1 MMVAGFGFRGDATP
15 ASLHDALGRA
25 LQSAQRAAGLL
36 PATTQTTQIAQ
47 ITQLA
52 TAHDKADAACLLALA
67 AQLGLPVCAVA
78 PGPISTAATWTDSAA
93 VRARR
98 NTGSVAEAAA
108 LAAAGPGGKLLQP
121 RSVSSDRLATCALA
135 APACIQRNA
144 ST

>member
-1 MMVAGFGFRGDATP
+1 MMVAGFGFRGSATL
-15 ASLHDALGRA
+15 ASLHDALARA
-25 LQSAQRAAGLL
+25 LQSAQHAAGLL
-36 PATTQTTQIAQ
+36 PATTQIAQ

-78 PGPISTAATWTDSAA
+78 PRPISTAATWTDSAA

-108 LAAAGPGGKLLQP
+108 LAAAGPGGRLLQP

>member
-1 MMVAGFGFRGDATP
+1 MTVAGFGFRGGATL
-15 ASLHDALGRA
+15 ASLHDALARA
-25 LQSAQRAAGLL
+25 LQSAQHPAGRL
-36 PATTQTTQIAQ
+36 TTV
-47 ITQLA
+47 TQLA

-67 AQLGLPVCAVA
+67 ARLGLPVCAVA
-78 PGPISTAATWTDSAA
+78 PGPIATAATWTASAA

-108 LAAAGPGGKLLQP
+108 LAAVGPGGRLLQP

-135 APACIQRNA
+135 APARIQRNS

>member
-1 MMVAGFGFRGDATP
+1 MMVAGFGFRGGATL
-15 ASLHDALGRA
+15 ASLHDALARA
-25 LQSAQRAAGLL
+25 LHAAGPS
-36 PATTQTTQIAQ
+36 PAITVITL

-78 PGPISTAATWTDSAA
+78 PGQISNAATWTDSRA

-108 LAAAGPGGKLLQP
+108 LAAAGPGGRLLQP
-121 RSVSSDRLATCALA
+121 LSVSSDRLATCALA
-135 APACIQRNA
+135 APARIQRNA